1 MRASRVRLV
10 LALAIL
16 IGGVLPGAAQ
26 EACVE
31 PTAPAP
37 LEDQPSPDRMR
48 AALADVRHF
57 IAQSSLYQDCLL
69 KEVDAAKLQAQA
81 SGMPF
86 EPMIETSARLKV
98 AASQKAQ
105 DDVGMAVN
113 RAITAARL
121 PPN

>member
-1 MRASRVRLV
+1 MRALRVRL
-10 LALAIL
+10 AIAFAIL
-16 IGGVLPGAAQ
+16 IGGACPSVAQ
-26 EACVE
+26 DACVE

-37 LEDQPSPDRMR
+37 LDGQPNPDRMR
-48 AALADVRHF
+48 AALADTRHF

-69 KEVDAAKLQAQA
+69 KEVEAAKQQAA
-81 SGMPF
+81 SSGMPF
-86 EPMIETSARLKV
+86 EPMIETSAKLKV